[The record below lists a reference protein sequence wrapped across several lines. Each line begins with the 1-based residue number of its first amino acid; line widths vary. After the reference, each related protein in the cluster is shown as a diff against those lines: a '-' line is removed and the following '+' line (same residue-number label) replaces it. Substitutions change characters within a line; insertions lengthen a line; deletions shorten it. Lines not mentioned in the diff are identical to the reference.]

1 MTTRRTLLR
10 AAGAVSI
17 LAAAGAAPAAEWP
30 MDRPIQMIIPT
41 PTGGGSDI
49 FGRMIASQLGK
60 ALGQNIVVENRGGA
74 NGLIGQTALVKAP
87 GDGYTILFSY
97 TAAIVGNPALQSKM
111 PYDTLKDLVPI
122 AQIGSGGNYLAVT
135 SDVPVRDA
143 RSFVDWAK
151 AQPAPLMYG
160 SWGPGSGGHV
170 TMEAIRNRTGLN
182 LTHVPY
188 RGSGPL
194 MTDFVGGQIK
204 VAFVD
209 TVGSLPHIRSGKIK
223 ALAISGSR
231 RAPQTP
237 EVPTLVEQG
246 IPFALDSW
254 YGLFAPAG
262 TPDAVVRRI
271 NTEIGRLMR
280 TPEMKER
287 LLQMNMAESP
297 TKSPEE
303 FAATVR
309 ADLQA
314 WSEIVRANNIRLD

>member
-1 MTTRRTLLR
+1 MTPRRTLLH
-10 AAGAVSI
+10 
-17 LAAAGAAPAAEWP
+17 AAAATALLVSAGVASASDWP
-30 MDRPIQMIIPT
+30 TQRPIQMIVPT
-41 PTGGGSDI
+41 PPGGGSDI
-49 FGRMIASQLGK
+49 FGRMIAAQLGK
-60 ALGQNIVVENRGGA
+60 ALGQNVVVENRGGA
-74 NGLIGQTALVKAP
+74 NGMIGQTALTKAP
-87 GDGYTILFSY
+87 ADGYTILFSY
-97 TAAIVGNPALQSKM
+97 TAAIVGNPALQSRM

-122 AQIGSGGNYLAVT
+122 AQVGSGGNYLVVT

-143 RSFVDWAK
+143 TSFVEWTK
-151 AQPAPLMYG
+151 AQAAPVMYG
-160 SWGPGSGGHV
+160 SWGPGSGGHI
-170 TMEAIRNRTGLN
+170 TMEALGNKTGIK

-194 MTDFVGGQIK
+194 MTDLIGGQIR

-209 TVGSLPHIRSGKIK
+209 TVGSLPHLRSGKIR

-271 NTEIGRLMR
+271 NAEVGRLMR

-297 TKSPEE
+297 VKSPEE